1 MGCHALPWLPVFPT
15 PTCFMNTILIADH
28 HPVVSEGIG
37 SIIRM
42 NPALEVVGKVTNGQE
57 LFKFLSQKK
66 PNVLI
71 IELDLPEINGINA
84 LRTIKKEYPE
94 VKILVFSFHAEEMY
108 ALSAIKAGA
117 AGYISKTA
125 EPKTLESA
133 IYQVAR
139 GGIYLNKKITD
150 KLNSGITKG
159 KSLMANFKKLST
171 REAEVLSLISA
182 GKRNKD
188 IAETLNINEK
198 TVSTYKTRLLK
209 KLNVDNVADLI
220 TRTRLLQLNDL
231 T

>member
-1 MGCHALPWLPVFPT
+1 
-15 PTCFMNTILIADH
+15 MNTILIADH

-42 NPALEVVGKVTNGQE
+42 NPALEIIGKVTNGNE
-57 LFKFLSQKK
+57 LFKFLSRQV
-66 PNVLI
+66 PTVLI
-71 IELDLPEINGINA
+71 MELDLPEIQGINA
-84 LRTIKKEYPE
+84 IRKLKKEYSE
-94 VKILVFSFHAEEMY
+94 MRILVFSYHAEEMY

-117 AGYISKTA
+117 SGYISKTTD
-125 EPKTLESA
+125 PKTLEAA

-139 GGIYLNKKITD
+139 GGIYLSKKISE
-150 KLNSGITKG
+150 KLNNGMSKG
-159 KSLMANFKKLST
+159 KSLITKFKKLST
-171 REAEVLSLISA
+171 REIEVLNLISA

-220 TRTRLLQLNDL
+220 TRSRLLEINPS